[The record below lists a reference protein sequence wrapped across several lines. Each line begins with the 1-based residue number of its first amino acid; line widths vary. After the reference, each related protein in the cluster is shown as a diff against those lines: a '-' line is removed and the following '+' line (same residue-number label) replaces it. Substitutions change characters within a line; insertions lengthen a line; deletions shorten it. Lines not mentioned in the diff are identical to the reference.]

1 MKKNLFLL
9 TVFLLSSAI
18 YGQKIN
24 KSGPL
29 IKKSAKMSV
38 ENQPYFG
45 SYTTLLKQQQQ
56 ASKTASTS
64 CNNLDLDDGNYNGWY
79 VYKGQNQSSIQSPIN
94 VIIDTTATITGAN
107 ILTAF
112 NSVVDTANSVETFSV
127 SNISI
132 KSPYSGSHIARV
144 NHRGMGGDVGILEKV
159 IPVTTSNPF
168 VNFSYFAFL
177 ENSPHAVSD
186 QPYFKIFFFDSNNDT
201 IPGTYLQV
209 TSNTSS
215 ANPGFSTVDNY
226 FYKPWTPVSVNLTA
240 YIGQTVTAQF
250 IASDCVLSQAG
261 HNGHIYIDFDCYST
275 GPSVQNT
282 WPGDA
287 NYDLTVNYAD
297 MFYIGTGYN
306 TTGIPRATID
316 NSYAAF
322 PSTDWSSNSLY
333 LVNSK
338 HADCNGDGII
348 NGLDSVAVN
357 QNYGLTHQYKNNLT
371 QLVALNT
378 TAQHSISITSNVN
391 SVAYG
396 QNLSLSFDIGSQ
408 TKLVDS
414 LYGIGFSLN
423 YPINLVDPLFT
434 NQSCSGSAIGTIGT
448 DLIKLA
454 QPLNN
459 NIDMVAVRTD
469 HQNKTGFYG
478 NLFTLNLKANQFITN
493 DSIINF
499 SISNIKAITKNGYN
513 IPILNSTT
521 KSINF
526 QANAVASIH
535 KQEYE
540 LTSIY
545 PNPAQNTINVSSP
558 TKIKN
563 YEITSVLG
571 DIVKLS
577 TTNGSSKMA
586 IDISDLAKSVYFISI
601 TTENG
606 NKIVKQFIKL

>member
-45 SYTTLLKQQQQ
+45 SYTTLLKQQQ
-56 ASKTASTS
+56 AAKTASTS
-64 CNNLDLDDGNYNGWY
+64 CNNLDLDDGNYNGWF
-79 VYKGQNQSSIQSPIN
+79 VYKGENQNSLQNPSN
-94 VIIDTTATITGAN
+94 VIIDNTATVTGAN
-107 ILTAF
+107 VLSTF
-112 NSVVDTANSVETFSV
+112 NTIIDSVNSFEAY
-127 SNISI
+127 SNSTISL
-132 KSPYSGSHIARV
+132 KSPYSNSSHIARV
-144 NHRGMGGDVGILEKV
+144 NHVGNGGNVGILEKV
-159 IPVTTSNPF
+159 IPITPSNAF

-177 ENSPHAVSD
+177 ENANHSD
-186 QPYFKIFFFDSNNDT
+186 DQQPYFKIFFFDSNNDT

-209 TSNTSS
+209 TSNTTG
-215 ANPGFSTVDNY
+215 ANPGFSTIDNY
-226 FYKPWTPVSVNLTA
+226 YYKPWTPVSVDLSA

-250 IASDCVLSQAG
+250 IAADCVVAQGAHG
-261 HNGHIYIDFDCYST
+261 GHIYIDFDCYSS

-287 NYDLTVNYAD
+287 NYDLTVNFAD

-306 TTGIPRATID
+306 TTGIPRATVD

-322 PSTDWSSNSLY
+322 PSTDWISNSLY

-434 NQSCSGSAIGTIGT
+434 NQSCSGSALGTIGT

-454 QPLNN
+454 QPINN

-526 QANAVASIH
+526 QANAVTSIH

-571 DIVKLS
+571 DIVKQS
-577 TTNGSSKMA
+577 TTNDSSKMA
-586 IDISDLAKSVYFISI
+586 IDISDLAKSVYYISI

>member
-1 MKKNLFLL
+1 MKKILL
-9 TVFLLSSAI
+9 LLAVFSIGSTI
-18 YGQKIN
+18 YAQKIN
-24 KSGPL
+24 KSEPL
-29 IKKSAKMSV
+29 IKKSANIRV

-45 SYTTLLKQQQQ
+45 SYTTLFKQQKL
-56 ASKTASTS
+56 ASKTVSTS
-64 CNNLDLDDGNYNGWY
+64 CNNLDLDDGNYNGWF
-79 VYKGQNQSSIQSPIN
+79 VYKGENQNSLQNPTN
-94 VIIDTTATITGAN
+94 VILDTSATITGSN
-107 ILTAF
+107 VVTAF
-112 NSVVDTANSVETFSV
+112 NSVIDSANATELFSASAISV
-127 SNISI
+127 
-132 KSPYSGSHIARV
+132 KSPYSSSHVARV
-144 NHRGMGGDVGILEKV
+144 NHVGNGGNVGILEKV
-159 IPVTTSNPF
+159 IPITGANPY

-177 ENSPHAVSD
+177 ENANHTISE

-201 IPGTYLQV
+201 IPGTFLQV
-209 TSNTSS
+209 TSNTSG
-215 ANPGFSTVDNY
+215 ANPGFSTIDNY
-226 FYKPWTPVSVNLTA
+226 FYKSWTPVSVDLSA

-250 IASDCVLSQAG
+250 IAADCVISQGG
-261 HNGHIYIDFDCYST
+261 HGGHIYIDFDCNST
-275 GPSVQNT
+275 NPTVQNT

-287 NYDLTVNYAD
+287 NYDLTVNFAD
-297 MFYIGTGYN
+297 MFYIGSAYN
-306 TTGIPRATID
+306 TTGIPRATVD
-316 NSYAAF
+316 NSYSSFA
-322 PSTDWSSNSLY
+322 STDWSSNSLY

-348 NGLDSVAVN
+348 NGLDSVAIN
-357 QNYGLTHQYKNNLT
+357 QNYGLTHQYKNNIT

-378 TAQHSISITSNVN
+378 TSQHSISITSNVN
-391 SVAYG
+391 TVSYG

-423 YPINLVDPLFT
+423 YPTSLIDPLFT
-434 NQSCSGSAIGTIGT
+434 NQSCFGSALGTYGT

-459 NIDMVAVRTD
+459 YIDMVAVRTD
-469 HQNKTGFYG
+469 HQNKTAFYG

-513 IPILNSTT
+513 IPILNNVT

-526 QANAVASIH
+526 QANAVTGIH

-545 PNPAQNTINVSSP
+545 PNPAQNTITILSSG
-558 TKIKN
+558 KIKN
-563 YEITSVLG
+563 YQITSILG
-571 DIVKLS
+571 NVVKQS
-577 TTNGSSKMA
+577 MVTNGNLT
-586 IDISDLAKSVYFISI
+586 IDVSDLAKSAYFINI
-601 TTENG
+601 ETENG

>member
-1 MKKNLFLL
+1 MLL
-9 TVFLLSSAI
+9 AVFSIDSTICA
-18 YGQKIN
+18 QKIN
-24 KSGPL
+24 KSEPL
-29 IKKSAKMSV
+29 IKKSANIRV
-38 ENQPYFG
+38 ENQSYFG
-45 SYTTLLKQQQQ
+45 SYTTLFKQQL

-64 CNNLDLDDGNYNGWY
+64 CNNLDLDDGNYNGWF
-79 VYKGQNQSSIQSPIN
+79 VYKGENQNSLQNPSN
-94 VIIDTTATITGAN
+94 VIIDNTATVTGAN
-107 ILTAF
+107 ILTTF
-112 NSVVDTANSVETFSV
+112 NAIIDSLNSFEAYSTSTLSV
-127 SNISI
+127 
-132 KSPYSGSHIARV
+132 KSPYSNSSHIARV
-144 NHRGMGGDVGILEKV
+144 NHVGNGGNVGILEKI
-159 IPVTTSNPF
+159 IPITASNTF

-177 ENSPHAVSD
+177 ENATHSND
-186 QPYFKIFFFDSNNDT
+186 QQPYFKIFFFDSNNDT
-201 IPGTYLQV
+201 IPGTFLQV
-209 TSNTSS
+209 TSNTSG
-215 ANPGFSTVDNY
+215 ANPGFSTTDNY
-226 FYKPWTPVSVNLTA
+226 FYKPWTPVSVDLSA

-250 IASDCVLSQAG
+250 IAADCVVSQGG
-261 HNGHIYIDFDCYST
+261 HGGHIYIDFDCNST
-275 GPSVQNT
+275 NPTVQNT

-287 NYDLTVNYAD
+287 NYDLTVNFAD
-297 MFYIGTGYN
+297 MFYIGSAYN
-306 TTGIPRATID
+306 TTGIPRATVD
-316 NSYAAF
+316 NSYSSFA
-322 PSTDWSSNSLY
+322 STDWSSNSLY

-338 HADCNGDGII
+338 HADCNGDGVI
-348 NGLDSVAVN
+348 NGLDTVAVN
-357 QNYGLTHQYKNNLT
+357 QNYGLTHLYKNNVT

-391 SVAYG
+391 TVSYG

-423 YPINLVDPLFT
+423 YPASLIDPLFT
-434 NQSCSGSAIGTIGT
+434 NQSCFGSALGTYGT
-448 DLIKLA
+448 NLIKLA

-459 NIDMVAVRTD
+459 YIDMVAVRTD
-469 HQNKTGFYG
+469 HQNKTAFYG

-513 IPILNSTT
+513 IPILNNVT

-526 QANAVASIH
+526 QANAVTGIH

-545 PNPAQNTINVSSP
+545 PNPAQNTITISSP
-558 TKIKN
+558 AKIKN

-571 DIVKLS
+571 NIVQQS
-577 TTNGSSKMA
+577 ATNTNSKVD
-586 IDISDLAKSVYFISI
+586 IDISGLAKSTYFISI

>member
-1 MKKNLFLL
+1 MKKHLFLL
-9 TVFLLSSAI
+9 VSLLFCITINA
-18 YGQKIN
+18 QKI
-24 KSGPL
+24 KKTEAL
-29 IKKSAKMSV
+29 MKKSAIMDIK
-38 ENQPYFG
+38 NPPYFG
-45 SYTTLLKQQQQ
+45 SYTTLLKRQQ
-56 ASKTASTS
+56 AAKTTSTS
-64 CNNLDLDDGNYNGWY
+64 CNNLDLDDGNYNGWF
-79 VYKGQNQSSIQSPIN
+79 VFRGLNQNSLQNPTN
-94 VIIDTTATITGAN
+94 VILDTTATITGSN
-107 ILTAF
+107 VVTAF
-112 NSVVDTANSVETFSV
+112 NSVIDSTNATELFSASAISV
-127 SNISI
+127 
-132 KSPYSGSHIARV
+132 KSPYSSSHIARV
-144 NHRGMGGDVGILEKV
+144 NHVGNGGNVGILEKV
-159 IPVTTSNPF
+159 IPITPSNTF

-177 ENSPHAVSD
+177 ENANHTISE

-201 IPGTYLQV
+201 IPGTFLQV
-209 TSNTSS
+209 TSNTSG
-215 ANPGFSTVDNY
+215 ANPGFSTTDNY
-226 FYKPWTPVSVNLTA
+226 FYKPWTPVSVDLSA

-250 IASDCVLSQAG
+250 IAADCVVSQGG
-261 HNGHIYIDFDCYST
+261 HGGHIYIDFDCNST
-275 GPSVQNT
+275 NPTVQNT

-287 NYDLTVNYAD
+287 NYDLTVNFAD
-297 MFYIGTGYN
+297 MFYIGSAYN
-306 TTGIPRATID
+306 TTGIPRATVD
-316 NSYAAF
+316 NSYSSFA
-322 PSTDWSSNSLY
+322 STDWSSNSLY

-338 HADCNGDGII
+338 HADCNGDGVI
-348 NGLDSVAVN
+348 NGLDTVAVN
-357 QNYGLTHQYKNNLT
+357 QNYGLTHLYKNNVT

-391 SVAYG
+391 TVSYG

-423 YPINLVDPLFT
+423 YPTSLIDPLFT
-434 NQSCSGSAIGTIGT
+434 NQSCFGSALGTYGT
-448 DLIKLA
+448 NLIKLA

-459 NIDMVAVRTD
+459 YIDMVAVRTD
-469 HQNKTGFYG
+469 HQNKTAFYG

-513 IPILNSTT
+513 IPILNNVT

-526 QANAVASIH
+526 QANAVTGIH

-545 PNPAQNTINVSSP
+545 PNPAQNTITISSP
-558 TKIKN
+558 AKIKN

-571 DIVKLS
+571 NIVQQS
-577 TTNGSSKMA
+577 ATNTNSKVD
-586 IDISDLAKSVYFISI
+586 IDISGLAKSTYFISI